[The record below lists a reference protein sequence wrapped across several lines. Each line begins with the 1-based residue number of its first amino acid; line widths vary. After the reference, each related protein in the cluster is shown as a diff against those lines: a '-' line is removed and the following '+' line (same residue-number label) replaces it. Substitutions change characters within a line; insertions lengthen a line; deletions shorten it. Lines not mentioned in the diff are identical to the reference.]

1 MYYLTNVILSQDL
14 NPCIKKNGKW
24 IPTYRWRR
32 DIGLHFGFRDPTY
45 IGRVTSDDNDSRQVR
60 KIVVHPGYD
69 IKGIFILLSSIEAI
83 RKTFLFTDRDVS
95 DDIALVKFKPF
106 DYSKWG
112 KKDEDDKGIKINPVC
127 LPESSFPDEDQVGF
141 VIGLGNMYQDTCRTN
156 GGGPEM
162 YRQCA
167 PGY

>member
-45 IGRVTSDDNDSRQVR
+45 IGRVTSDDADSRQVR

-83 RKTFLFTDRDVS
+83 RKTFFYLQIET
-95 DDIALVKFKPF
+95 
-106 DYSKWG
+106 
-112 KKDEDDKGIKINPVC
+112 
-127 LPESSFPDEDQVGF
+127 FPMTLLWSNSNHLIIRSGARKTKMTR
-141 VIGLGNMYQDTCRTN
+141 GLR
-156 GGGPEM
+156 
-162 YRQCA
+162 
-167 PGY
+167 